1 MCGRTFTLRLL
12 SACCFLAWAS
22 ATASA
27 APPSEAPPPNGTAG
41 AQQPNSQP
49 PTWTSFDELLTM
61 LESEAADLST
71 ESTLLLSALLAS
83 QIEANALRTSLDLS
97 ERSLAD
103 FERSTTA
110 ERKAAME
117 ALDRAIELG
126 ARAEISRDRWRI
138 AGIIGIGAAALEA
151 VIIGLIVA
159 LR

>member
-49 PTWTSFDELLTM
+49 PTWASFDELLTM

-97 ERSLAD
+97 EQSLAA
-103 FERSTTA
+103 FELSMKA
-110 ERKAAME
+110 ERTATEKLLAEEIRARVVAEKSVSFWKIAAFV
-117 ALDRAIELG
+117 AGGVAAFGWAAFAI
-126 ARAEISRDRWRI
+126 S
-138 AGIIGIGAAALEA
+138 AAF
-151 VIIGLIVA
+151 
-159 LR
+159 